1 LSDLIINSTDLS
13 VGIVTRTKNR
23 IVLLRRALESV
34 KNQSHENWI
43 LVIVND
49 GGDPAPVDRLVA
61 SIFNTDSR
69 VRIIHHPES
78 KGMEAA
84 SNAGISALDTDYAII
99 HDDDDSWAPEFLK
112 VTTQTLIEKQKKFP
126 SIRGIVTQLNS
137 VFETVTANLIEIDRV
152 EPWYAGQFDH
162 LEEGFLSVQ
171 KMLVR
176 NQFPPIAFLFNLSI
190 CKELGMFDSSLPV
203 LGDWDFHTRFV
214 LRHDIWVHPEY
225 LAFYH
230 HRTTA
235 TGAMG
240 NTIHAGA
247 HMHRAYRQILR
258 NKWIRADLN
267 GASGSNRM
275 AMIIG
280 MEIQDEIKTEFHQLN
295 ANIHAYNYH
304 RSNYKSP
311 FRQAI
316 SNGVRKLK
324 YIIKGKK
331 NV

>member
-1 LSDLIINSTDLS
+1 MSNLKINSEDIS
-13 VGIVTRTKNR
+13 VGIITRTKSR

-34 KNQSHENWI
+34 KNQSHQNWN

-49 GGDPAPVDRLVA
+49 GGDPDPVDRLVV
-61 SIFNTDSR
+61 SIFNGDSR
-69 VRIIHHPES
+69 VQIIHHPES

-84 SNAGISALDTDYAII
+84 SNAGITALATDYAII

-112 VTTQTLIEKQKKFP
+112 VAIQVLLEKQKKFP

-152 EPWYAGQFDH
+152 EPWHASQFDN

-171 KMLVR
+171 KMMVR
-176 NQFPPIAFLFNLSI
+176 NQFPPIAFLFDLSV
-190 CKELGMFDSSLPV
+190 CKKLGMFDDTLPV

-214 LRHDIWVHPEY
+214 LQYDIWVHPEY

-230 HRTTA
+230 HRISA

-240 NTIHAGA
+240 NTVHAGA
-247 HMHRAYRQILR
+247 HLHRTYRQIIR
-258 NKWIRADLN
+258 NNWIRADLN
-267 GASGSNRM
+267 SANASHRM
-275 AMIIG
+275 AMLIG
-280 MEIQDEIKTEFHQLN
+280 MELQDDFKTGFHQLN
-295 ANIHAYNYH
+295 ANIHSYNRYH
-304 RSNYKSP
+304 TKDKSP
-311 FRQAI
+311 FRKAI
-316 SNGVRKLK
+316 SRGVRKLK
-324 YIIKGKK
+324 YWIKGKK